1 MCVIQ
6 ERMIA
11 KNSNT
16 TRLIDKL
23 LLKDLVTS
31 EVCPE
36 NRRKIEVLITEKGLQ
51 LLEELDPKVLENE
64 KLFAANLNQKELVE
78 LNTLLEKYRNAKSIL
93 DSNKL
98 SRGAS
103 EQLYLAF
110 RLAVMQTNKRAPFIP
125 AMFDDIAV
133 NFDKTRFKSIVPIIN
148 EIAEKRQIFY
158 FTCHEWVRDSLLTNT
173 DAKLF
178 TLT

>member
-1 MCVIQ
+1 
-6 ERMIA
+6 
-11 KNSNT
+11 
-16 TRLIDKL
+16 
-23 LLKDLVTS
+23 
-31 EVCPE
+31 
-36 NRRKIEVLITEKGLQ
+36 
-51 LLEELDPKVLENE
+51 
-64 KLFAANLNQKELVE
+64 
-78 LNTLLEKYRNAKSIL
+78 
-93 DSNKL
+93 
-98 SRGAS
+98 
-103 EQLYLAF
+103 
-110 RLAVMQTNKRAPFIP
+110 MQTNKRAPFIP